1 MKTKFKLIP
10 VFVLMLFVLSINA
23 QEQKKVKIKMIK
35 DINGKTTVIDTIIV
49 GTDFKD
55 IDLSGFH
62 ITKDMEEIIEQL
74 ESGEKKESNMKIYF
88 TDSEKSDKCDSLK
101 HVWIEVSDELD
112 GAVKKVNYTYFITS
126 DDDKS
131 ISSDKKVVY
140 FTGNS
145 IDKINIDTIIEKGSK
160 RIIIKD
166 NSEKGDD
173 NVMVWVSAFDD
184 ETNLSDSGKTIKVK
198 KIVTA
203 TGDSEKFDIF
213 ITSDEND
220 KSSDEKSYNVVV
232 KSGGDGTYKTVVM
245 DGEEGDFYS
254 NDDVIIIKSSKDSEK
269 MIMMIKDISDED
281 KKILSE
287 IRKDIKPENEL
298 KDIDIKIR
306 YKVKDRKAI
315 LEFEVKNKSN
325 LKVNIFDKSGKSS
338 FSDEQKGFSG
348 IYNKAIDLLKGVYY
362 IQISVDKKTAT
373 KKLTIK

>member
-1 MKTKFKLIP
+1 M
-10 VFVLMLFVLSINA
+10 MN
-23 QEQKKVKIKMIK
+23 
-35 DINGKTTVIDTIIV
+35 
-49 GTDFKD
+49 
-55 IDLSGFH
+55 
-62 ITKDMEEIIEQL
+62 
-74 ESGEKKESNMKIYF
+74 
-88 TDSEKSDKCDSLK
+88 
-101 HVWIEVSDELD
+101 
-112 GAVKKVNYTYFITS
+112 
-126 DDDKS
+126 
-131 ISSDKKVVY
+131 
-140 FTGNS
+140 
-145 IDKINIDTIIEKGSK
+145 
-160 RIIIKD
+160 
-166 NSEKGDD
+166 
-173 NVMVWVSAFDD
+173 
-184 ETNLSDSGKTIKVK
+184 
-198 KIVTA
+198 
-203 TGDSEKFDIF
+203 
-213 ITSDEND
+213 
-220 KSSDEKSYNVVV
+220 NVVV